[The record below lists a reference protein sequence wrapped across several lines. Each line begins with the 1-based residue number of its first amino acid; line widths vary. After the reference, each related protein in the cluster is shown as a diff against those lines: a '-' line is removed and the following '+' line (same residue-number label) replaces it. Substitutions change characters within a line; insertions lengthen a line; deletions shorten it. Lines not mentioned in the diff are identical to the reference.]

1 MRVHDSGSAALLRQK
16 STVSNGLEIKN
27 EHETFVSIDLGCI
40 NSNEK
45 RSGRTQ
51 SCSAFRKESSKTAG
65 ASLGSKP
72 KERFFENARKATV
85 AGHPLTECKWNRL
98 SILRAPACAIKQRLN

>member
-1 MRVHDSGSAALLRQK
+1 MNMRRSSRLISA
-16 STVSNGLEIKN
+16 
-27 EHETFVSIDLGCI
+27 VSIATR
-40 NSNEK
+40 K

-51 SCSAFRKESSKTAG
+51 CCSAFREKYSKTAG

-98 SILRAPACAIKQRLN
+98 SILRAPACAIRQRFDCVTLIAQVIPF